1 MTPAPRET
9 AAARLQRILTELL
22 WIAERDGPTWDEAAA
37 HLGVDV
43 EVLRA
48 DLTLASMIGADS
60 DDYLDMPVELYTEGD
75 RVHVTLHG
83 FDRPLRLTPAEAL
96 VLLVA
101 AQARVDRPGS
111 ADDSDDEPAADALTR
126 ALDKVARLLGVDPGS
141 DLDVDLGIR
150 DAAVFDALRRAVDG
164 RRAVEIEHL
173 RVADDART
181 TRVVEPWT
189 VFRDGGGW
197 YLTGHCR
204 RAGAERVFRV
214 DRIVAARVLDEPVDV
229 PADPPT
235 AAALRPD
242 ADAPRLVLDLAPD
255 ARWVAESYP
264 TESVE
269 PTVDGGTRI
278 TLAVTSVG
286 WAERLLLRLGPL
298 ATVVRADPPMDAD
311 LARAAA
317 ERILAR
323 YEGEPGRR

>member
-126 ALDKVARLLGVDPGS
+126 ALDKVARLLGLPESVFGELSRIDSEHLCRPLDNRRRGS
-141 DLDVDLGIR
+141 IHHKKVHAGGQVALEVRFGYSGLLAELAARKAPLVHQRRDR
-150 DAAVFDALRRAVDG
+150 DADSPGHIHPVALISHRG
-164 RRAVEIEHL
+164 L
-173 RVADDART
+173 
-181 TRVVEPWT
+181 PSS
-189 VFRDGGGW
+189 
-197 YLTGHCR
+197 
-204 RAGAERVFRV
+204 
-214 DRIVAARVLDEPVDV
+214 P
-229 PADPPT
+229 
-235 AAALRPD
+235 
-242 ADAPRLVLDLAPD
+242 
-255 ARWVAESYP
+255 
-264 TESVE
+264 
-269 PTVDGGTRI
+269 
-278 TLAVTSVG
+278 
-286 WAERLLLRLGPL
+286 
-298 ATVVRADPPMDAD
+298 
-311 LARAAA
+311 
-317 ERILAR
+317 
-323 YEGEPGRR
+323 